1 MRSTPRST
9 VRTRATRAS
18 DGFHV
23 PVLVVAAFCLIA
35 WFFSRDPRT
44 AEAGPGAHTTLATT
58 SVSRELVRAP
68 LLEGAPPADV
78 ATLVHARGDVKVRD
92 GESLGWGD
100 AREPVALHAGDAV
113 QTFAR
118 AGALLILGP
127 GDALSLGERT
137 LFVADVPHVLGPATA
152 APRGSLLE
160 GALSATLVGSRSSPR
175 APFFELILPG
185 ARLTFAP
192 AGTDARVQFR
202 ASRNPDATSSISL
215 VSGRGLLVGRN
226 GSEKLTQGFGW
237 TLDESGAVLERRTLP
252 AAPGVLT
259 PMGGTEL
266 VYRDVPPRV
275 AFRWNPIAHA
285 SAYRLRVARDRDF
298 EDLLFDQIVDGRD
311 FTLSDLHAGEHYWSV
326 SAVDG
331 WHEGLPSVPRR
342 LRIVRDAEPPELSVD
357 SSDAADDSG
366 HLVLHGRT
374 EPGAQVFV
382 QGRPIAV
389 ASDGA
394 FQTALDLSP
403 GAALVA
409 IEAADGVGNIT
420 YRSQVVTT
428 RGMEPYSVADA
439 QPPQ

>member
-1 MRSTPRST
+1 M
-9 VRTRATRAS
+9 
-18 DGFHV
+18 

-44 AEAGPGAHTTLATT
+44 VDAGHGAHAAPGAA
-58 SVSRELVRAP
+58 SVSRDLQRVP
-68 LLEGAPPADV
+68 LPQGTPPAEV
-78 ATLVHARGDVKVRD
+78 ATLVHARGDVRVRD

-118 AGALLILGP
+118 AGALLILAP

-137 LFVADVPHVLGPATA
+137 IFVADVPVTLGPAAA

-160 GALSATLVGSRSSPR
+160 GALSAALTASHADDG
-175 APFFELILPG
+175 APLFELVVSG
-185 ARLTFAP
+185 AQLTFGP
-192 AGTDARVQFR
+192 GTDARVQFR
-202 ASRNPDATSSISL
+202 ASRNRDATSSISL
-215 VSGRGLLVGRN
+215 ISGRGLLVGRN

-237 TLDESGAVLERRTLP
+237 TFDESGKVLARRTLP

-275 AFRWNPIAHA
+275 AFRWNPVADA
-285 SAYRLRVARDRDF
+285 SAYRLRIARDRDF
-298 EDLLFDQIVDGRD
+298 EDLMFDQIVDGRD

-326 SAVDG
+326 SAVEG
-331 WHEGLPSVPRR
+331 WHEGLPSVARR
-342 LRIVRDAEPPELSVD
+342 LRIVRDAVPPELSVEA
-357 SSDAADDSG
+357 SDAADDSG

-374 EPGAQVFV
+374 EPGAHVFV

-389 ASDGA
+389 ATDGA

-403 GAALVA
+403 GASLVA

-428 RGMEPYSVADA
+428 RGIERYSVADA
-439 QPPQ
+439 QPPP